1 MTQLVS
7 ARIDDELVAAIDD
20 LVTEGVVSNR
30 SEAVRLGIEQ
40 LLDRHR
46 RAKTGRAIAD
56 AYRRVPQRASEST
69 WSDGATVA
77 MIAEE
82 PW

>member
-1 MTQLVS
+1 MTQLLS
-7 ARIDDELVAAIDD
+7 ARVEDELIEAIDELVAD
-20 LVTEGVVSNR
+20 GVVGNR
-30 SEAVRLGIEQ
+30 SEAVRLGVEQ

-46 RAKTGRAIAD
+46 RSKAGRQIAD
-56 AYRRVPQRASEST
+56 AYRRVPQRVAESGR
-69 WSDGATVA
+69 SDDATVA

>member
-7 ARIDDELVAAIDD
+7 ARIEDDLVAAIDELIAD
-20 LVTEGVVSNR
+20 GVVGNR
-30 SEAVRLGIEQ
+30 SEAVRVGIEQ

-46 RAKTGRAIAD
+46 RAKTGRRIAD
-56 AYRRVPQRASEST
+56 AYRRVPQRAAESD
-69 WSDGATVA
+69 WSDDATVA
-77 MIAEE
+77 MIGEE